1 MKTSLLAIAN
11 DPDGTEEIPVL
22 QGAGLGRSLKR
33 MPAAALAQAGTR
45 PTPAELQAAII
56 ATLLEGD
63 GIAFVTDAEAGTI
76 VIGIDAAALASSAEL
91 AAGLA
96 TKQASS
102 AILSALAALAI
113 AGQAGKV
120 VKVNPAGDG
129 FVLAADDTAAGG
141 GSGLT
146 DGDKGDVAISGG
158 GTVMTVQSAA
168 GGLTVPDEPYGP
180 AWDASTNVPT
190 KNALF
195 DKLELLTALIAGK
208 IASSAIG
215 QANGVASLDATG
227 KVPAVQLPSFVDDVL
242 EYPSA
247 AAFPAVGEAGKIYIA
262 LDNNSQWRWAGS
274 TYQTITASPGTSDNV
289 TEGVAN
295 LYFTDLRVRSA
306 AMTGLTDT
314 AGTPAE
320 SDSLLAILGKI
331 KKALFTDL
339 PATIRGVALTGLT
352 DTAGTPAAGDT
363 LLAALGKIRKGF
375 FTDHAGAN
383 GAVHAV
389 AAAGG
394 NAGFMSGA
402 DKAKLDGIAAAATA
416 NPEPTNA
423 EFWTGTDTGKAITP
437 RRLFGGAAEV
447 AVAYAATVTLNG
459 NAGLNFAIGQ
469 LTGPLTLANPTNMK
483 AGQSGLIFIPQDAT
497 GGRAIT
503 YGSAWK
509 FPGGAAGGT
518 LSAAPSAEDAISYF
532 VRADGTIRCTL
543 VKAFG

>member
-1 MKTSLLAIAN
+1 
-11 DPDGTEEIPVL
+11 
-22 QGAGLGRSLKR
+22 
-33 MPAAALAQAGTR
+33 
-45 PTPAELQAAII
+45 
-56 ATLLEGD
+56 
-63 GIAFVTDAEAGTI
+63 
-76 VIGIDAAALASSAEL
+76 
-91 AAGLA
+91 
-96 TKQASS
+96 
-102 AILSALAALAI
+102 
-113 AGQAGKV
+113 
-120 VKVNPAGDG
+120 
-129 FVLAADDTAAGG
+129 
-141 GSGLT
+141 
-146 DGDKGDVAISGG
+146 
-158 GTVMTVQSAA
+158 
-168 GGLTVPDEPYGP
+168 
-180 AWDASTNVPT
+180 
-190 KNALF
+190 
-195 DKLELLTALIAGK
+195 
-208 IASSAIG
+208 
-215 QANGVASLDATG
+215 
-227 KVPAVQLPSFVDDVL
+227 
-242 EYPSA
+242 
-247 AAFPAVGEAGKIYIA
+247 
-262 LDNNSQWRWAGS
+262 
-274 TYQTITASPGTSDNV
+274 
-289 TEGVAN
+289 
-295 LYFTDLRVRSA
+295 
-306 AMTGLTDT
+306 
-314 AGTPAE
+314 
-320 SDSLLAILGKI
+320 
-331 KKALFTDL
+331 
-339 PATIRGVALTGLT
+339 
-352 DTAGTPAAGDT
+352 DT

-543 VKAFG
+543 VKAIG